1 MMPVDI
7 GELFR
12 AEGLHPQ
19 RMTLQPWATHRE
31 TRKHS
36 KGVFLKLVLSLS
48 LPLGVYTM
56 HTSLDVS
63 LDSTKILQTD
73 PVVTSDSNLVT
84 KTGLD
89 KVKNKCELPA
99 SLTRSADQKVS
110 SYVHPCL
117 NKQMNLM
124 MFVNQ

>member
-36 KGVFLKLVLSLS
+36 KGVFLKSVPSLS
-48 LPLGVYTM
+48 LPQGVYTM
-56 HTSLDVS
+56 HFPDTEFS
-63 LDSTKILQTD
+63 LDSTIKILQTD

-84 KTGLD
+84 KTGLN
-89 KVKNKCELPA
+89 KVKNKCEL
-99 SLTRSADQKVS
+99 R
-110 SYVHPCL
+110 
-117 NKQMNLM
+117 
-124 MFVNQ
+124 